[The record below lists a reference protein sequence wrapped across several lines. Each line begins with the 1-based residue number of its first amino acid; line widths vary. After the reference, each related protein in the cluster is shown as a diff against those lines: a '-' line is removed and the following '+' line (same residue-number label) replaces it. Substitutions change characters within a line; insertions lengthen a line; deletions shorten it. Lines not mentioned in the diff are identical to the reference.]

1 MLVLCFREIM
11 KKTILIFLCL
21 TFSVLPESL
30 LLKEYSFEKADLNSD
45 GRITPDEAKVV
56 AGGREGYKMAFTLID
71 EDGNF
76 EIDEREFE
84 LFLYQLEEYK
94 KSKNIE
100 DIQKKLG
107 QIK

>member
-1 MLVLCFREIM
+1 M
-11 KKTILIFLCL
+11 KIFIILILFTFLEINA
-21 TFSVLPESL
+21 ESL

-56 AGGREGYKMAFTLID
+56 AGGREEYKMAFTLID
-71 EDGNF
+71 KDGNF
-76 EIDEREFE
+76 EIDESEFE
-84 LFLYQLEEYK
+84 LFLYKLEEYK

-100 DIQKKLG
+100 NIQRHLG

>member
-1 MLVLCFREIM
+1 MRYFIIYLLFV
-11 KKTILIFLCL
+11 FLN
-21 TFSVLPESL
+21 VNAESL

-45 GRITPDEAKVV
+45 GRITPYEAKVV
-56 AGGREGYKMAFTLID
+56 AGGREEYKMAFTLID
-71 EDGNF
+71 KDGNF
-76 EIDEREFE
+76 EIDEGEFE

-100 DIQKKLG
+100 DIQRHLG